1 MCGRFVLLDLKE
13 HFKIDHSFITVSPN
27 YNVAPS
33 QLIPAIIREDDKNNL
48 VGFHWGLVP
57 FWAKDKSIG
66 NRLINARME
75 TVSGK
80 PAFRAAFKKRRCL
93 VPANGFYE
101 WKDSDGN
108 KQPYYITVVSDEP
121 FAFAGLWEVWDKE
134 DPPYKSCLLITT
146 ESSESIQP
154 IHNRMPVILKPDY
167 HDKWINPDSEDPIHI
182 LKEGM
187 IKEFK
192 SFPVSRKVNKPEHN
206 APDCIKPISGG
217 LTVII

>member
-1 MCGRFVLLDLKE
+1 MCGRFALFDLKE
-13 HFKIDHSFITVSPN
+13 HFKIDHSFVKVSPN
-27 YNVAPS
+27 YNVTPS
-33 QLIPAIIREDDKNNL
+33 QEIPVIIREDGENKL

-75 TVSGK
+75 TVSEK

-93 VPANGFYE
+93 IPANGFYE

-108 KQPYYITVVSDEP
+108 KQPFYITAASDEP

-134 DPPYKSCLLITT
+134 YPPYKSCLLITT
-146 ESSESIQP
+146 ESSASIQP
-154 IHNRMPVILKPDY
+154 IHDRMPVILKLDY
-167 HDKWINPDSEDPIHI
+167 HNKWINPDSENPIHI

-187 IKEFK
+187 MTKFK
-192 SFPVSRKVNKPEHN
+192 SHPVSKEVNKPEHN
-206 APDCIKPISGG
+206 EPDCIEP
-217 LTVII
+217 V